1 MKIYHIIKRSL
12 DIIVSFIGITA
23 LMPVFII
30 ISIWIKSTSKGP
42 IIYEHTR
49 IGKDGIPFK
58 IYKFRTMIV
67 GARDLQQKGF
77 PEEKLITS
85 AGKFL
90 RKSFLDETAQLL
102 NILKGDMSLVGPRP
116 KDVET
121 FKELLNEDPA
131 WKDIVKIKPGL
142 TSLESVA
149 DYLSG
154 IGRINFEKHFKG
166 LLSKD
171 DYDEHKS
178 GGGKYYRHVLLLD
191 DYYIKNRSLTFD
203 IKIIMFTML
212 LMIRRMCPACIIK
225 KKTQVEA

>member
-1 MKIYHIIKRSL
+1 MKLYPLIKRAIE
-12 DIIVSFIGITA
+12 IIVSVIFMTILIP
-23 LMPVFII
+23 LYII
-30 ISIWIKSTSKGP
+30 IAIWIKSTSKGP
-42 IIYEHTR
+42 IVYKHTR
-49 IGKDGIPFK
+49 IGKDGIPFE

-67 GARDLQQKGF
+67 GARDLQQKGV

-90 RKSFLDETAQLL
+90 RKSFLDETPQLF

-116 KDVET
+116 KDTET
-121 FKELLNEDPA
+121 FEELIKEDPE
-131 WKDIVKIKPGL
+131 WKDVIKTKPGL

-154 IGRINFEKHFKG
+154 TGRINFEKHFKG

-178 GGGKYYRHVLLLD
+178 KSGKYYQHVLLLD
-191 DYYIKNRSLTFD
+191 NYYIKNESPTFD
-203 IKIIMFTML
+203 LKIIMFTIML
-212 LMIRRMCPACIIK
+212 MLKRVCPK
-225 KKTQVEA
+225 